1 MKKNIGNVDRVLRIL
16 LALLIAGL
24 YYQGTL
30 SGAVGIILLILAA
43 VFVATSFIGT
53 CPIYLALG
61 MSTRKSN
68 N

>member
-24 YYQGTL
+24 YYQGIIT
-30 SGAVGIILLILAA
+30 GITGIILLVLGA

-61 MSTRKSN
+61 LSTRNKE
-68 N
+68 

>member
-1 MKKNIGNVDRVLRIL
+1 MKKNIGNVDRVVRIL

-24 YYQGTL
+24 YYKGII
-30 SGAVGIILLILAA
+30 SGIAGIILLVLAV

-61 MSTRKSN
+61 LSSRKQQ
-68 N
+68 